1 MDSKIIEEITN
12 QIFKRLKALE
22 KKDKLY
28 IIGDIDDK
36 ELSLWE
42 NSYEIS
48 NCNEANCYL
57 ISSTSLNLMWEIATG
72 ACISEYGRNIINALF
87 NNKKVYMLEK
97 GIEYR
102 KYKDSSRKNLFNL
115 FLSYENKV
123 RELGVEII
131 RDSNLNSIESNIT
144 IKEHTEKYCNKVLTE
159 NYLIK
164 NNLRSKKFLK
174 ISKDCI
180 ITPLA
185 QEYIKNNNIIVTRL
199 EGE

>member
-1 MDSKIIEEITN
+1 MPV
-12 QIFKRLKALE
+12 
-22 KKDKLY
+22 Y
-28 IIGDIDDK
+28 
-36 ELSLWE
+36 
-42 NSYEIS
+42 
-48 NCNEANCYL
+48 
-57 ISSTSLNLMWEIATG
+57 
-72 ACISEYGRNIINALF
+72 NALF

-144 IKEHTEKYCNKVLTE
+144 IKEHAEKYCNKVLTE

>member
-12 QIFKRLKALE
+12 QVFKRLKALE

-28 IIGDIDDK
+28 IIGDIDDD
-36 ELSLWE
+36 ELSMWE

-57 ISSTSLNLMWEIATG
+57 ISSTSLNLMWEIAAG
-72 ACISEYGRNIINALF
+72 ACISEHGKNIINALF

-115 FLSYENKV
+115 FLGYENKV
-123 RELGVEII
+123 RDLGVEII

-144 IKEHTEKYCNKVLTE
+144 IKEPAEKYCNKVLTE

-164 NNLRSKKFLK
+164 NNLRSKKILK